1 MRGRMDLPAG
11 RARAPALVAGAAVL
25 SWLALATLSP
35 AVSAQG
41 IDIAKLL
48 DRYAAADYDA
58 AQVPDAGNPD
68 RFVHAVERDAARWIL
83 AGEDVASRR
92 LIAAAFALE
101 AAESLLQSPRRILYR
116 RLFEWARLQVRPLPP
131 SDRLTAWHLAAV
143 SLLMRAEDWPLLAGN
158 AEAKGGYL
166 AHARAA
172 APNEPRFRLAAVV
185 AAESRAVTSRKTPLP
200 GRIADPLLE
209 RLASQYAE
217 LASIPQIAAEARLRH
232 GVTMIRIGREDAA
245 LADFVEVEKMTTDSH
260 VRHVAAF
267 LSGVIHERAG
277 RPGEALRRLRRA
289 LEIAPGAASATSMAA
304 ALLMADGK
312 ADEAAVLTE
321 AVFAGP
327 AAVVDPWRLYPSGDG
342 RLWSAHIA
350 QLRRVLR

>member
-1 MRGRMDLPAG
+1 M
-11 RARAPALVAGAAVL
+11 L
-25 SWLALATLSP
+25 SSLSP

-41 IDIAKLL
+41 LDIAKLL
-48 DRYAAADYDA
+48 DQYAAGDYGA
-58 AQVPDAGNPD
+58 AQVSGGGDPD
-68 RFVHAVERDAARWIL
+68 RFVQALERQATRWIS
-83 AGEDVASRR
+83 AGEDVPSRR
-92 LIAAAFALE
+92 FIAAAFALE

-116 RLFEWARLQVRPLPP
+116 RLFEWARLQARPLTP
-131 SDRLTAWHLAAV
+131 SDRLTAWHLAAA
-143 SLLMRAEDWPLLAGN
+143 SLLMRAEDWPVLAGSG
-158 AEAKGGYL
+158 EATSGHL

-172 APNEPRFRLAAVV
+172 APDEPRFRLAAAV

-200 GRIADPLLE
+200 GKIADPLLE

-217 LASIPQIAAEARLRH
+217 LASIPRIAAEARLRH
-232 GVTMIRIGREDAA
+232 GVTMIRLGKTDAA
-245 LADFVEVEKMTTDSH
+245 LADFADVEKMTTDSH

-277 RPGEALRRLRRA
+277 RPGEALRHLRRA
-289 LEIAPGAASATSMAA
+289 LEIVPGAASATAMAA
-304 ALLMADGK
+304 ALLMVDGK